1 MRGTDEIQGFNTEY
15 GGISKGY
22 RKNTG
27 CGYVNRCR
35 WSTGCKANNENIRG
49 EHEENAEM
57 IRKKLS
63 QKGTKIYFLQDYDIM
78 LY

>member
-1 MRGTDEIQGFNTEY
+1 M
-15 GGISKGY
+15 
-22 RKNTG
+22 
-27 CGYVNRCR
+27 NRCR
-35 WSTGCKANNENIRG
+35 WSTGCKANNENVRG

-57 IRKKLS
+57 IRKKPS